1 MVTRYVNTASTAGGN
16 GTTNDIVGANRAF
29 ATLSEAESALRTLNA
44 ADDLEILCCG
54 AVADSGV
61 SLTFWNSNNYIT
73 NGHTIYVNANRSDVA
88 GFHGGKWNTST
99 YIRNGSI
106 NITTQDR
113 WHFVLNGIQML
124 RNGVNGGLLEFGGG
138 TGTKTITIT
147 NCLFNNTLNSE
158 YERNVIMIS
167 YVATGTVNFINSVFN
182 SQNLVG
188 NCLYIKSGGIVN
200 IYNCGFTG
208 ARHEAVLRA
217 SGTVVIKNSFSF
229 NNVDDFY
236 GTATI
241 DHCASDDG
249 DGTNPIAVANWAD
262 QFHNPNYAAEFDF
275 SLTGTSVLLDAGIG
289 PDSDA
294 NVPTTD
300 ILAYD
305 RSGLTATVGA
315 FEHEW
320 DWSPVVPST
329 SNEIQFFGQ
338 LHGQLHGQE

>member
-1 MVTRYVNTASTAGGN
+1 MITRYVNTASTAGGN

-29 ATLSEAESALRTLNA
+29 ATLQEAETQLTGDNYD
-44 ADDLEILCCG
+44 DDLEILCCG
-54 AVADSGV
+54 SAADTVASFDQDSYV
-61 SLTFWNSNNYIT
+61 TA
-73 NGHTIYVNANRSDVA
+73 GHTLYIKGNRGDATGYHGGVWNASTYRIIYNSHCLLINTNRRTIIDGIQLHNSSDVYSNGIYMMKGTTDSEIKNCVIRFVA
-88 GFHGGKWNTST
+88 GSSGIAVGST
-99 YIRNGSI
+99 YINLKI
-106 NITTQDR
+106 YNNI
-113 WHFVLNGIQML
+113 IS
-124 RNGVNGGLLEFGGG
+124 GVNGYYAGCIFFSSPQATTTKVYNNLL
-138 TGTKTITIT
+138 T
-147 NCLFNNTLNSE
+147 NAVYGIRSAN
-158 YERNVIMIS
+158 
-167 YVATGTVNFINSVFN
+167 G
-182 SQNLVG
+182 Q
-188 NCLYIKSGGIVN
+188 YIKNN
-200 IYNCGFTG
+200 IIFDCY
-208 ARHEAVLRA
+208 
-217 SGTVVIKNSFSF
+217 
-229 NNVDDFY
+229 DDID
-236 GTATI
+236 GSATI

-249 DGTNPIAVANWAD
+249 DGTNPISVSSWAD